1 MVFPGNRTWGP
12 PKMSESTAVRVD
24 PSNERMLKAW
34 DGEDGA
40 LWARRAQRIDDGV
53 AAYRETFFAAAGIQ
67 QTDTVLDVGC
77 GAGQTTRDAARQAT
91 AGSALGVDLSS
102 EMLGLARR
110 LADQERV
117 PNVAFEQAD
126 AQVHPFPVA
135 GFDVVISRHGSM
147 FFGTPLAAFTNLAR
161 ATRPGGRL
169 VLLTWQP
176 LRLNEW
182 ITTFRTI
189 FAAGREVPSSNLALS
204 DPLETEK
211 LLTSAGYADVRST
224 AVNKPMYFGRDVDDA
239 AEFIVEQHGGRLSD
253 LDEATRAKAI
263 EALRADLA
271 EHQTGR
277 GVFYDSAAWLIDAR
291 RP

>member
-1 MVFPGNRTWGP
+1 
-12 PKMSESTAVRVD
+12 MSESTAVRVD

-34 DGEDGA
+34 DGDDGS
-40 LWARRAQRIDDGV
+40 LWAKRAQRFNDGV
-53 AAYRETFFAAAGIQ
+53 AAYRDTFFAAAGIGPA
-67 QTDTVLDVGC
+67 DNVLDVGC
-77 GAGQTTRDAARQAT
+77 GAGQTTRDAGRLAT

-102 EMLGLARR
+102 EMLGVARR
-110 LADQERV
+110 LAVEEGLAH
-117 PNVAFEQAD
+117 VAFEQVD
-126 AQVHPFPVA
+126 AQVHPFAEA

-147 FFGTPLAAFTNLAR
+147 FFGTPLAAFSNLAR

-189 FAAGREVPSSNLALS
+189 FAAGREVPSSDLALS
-204 DPLETEK
+204 DPVEVER
-211 LLTSAGYADVRST
+211 LLASAGYADVRCT
-224 AVNKPMYFGRDVDDA
+224 AVNKPMYFGEDVDDA
-239 AEFIVEQHGGRLSD
+239 AEFIVEQHGGRLND
-253 LDEATRAKAI
+253 LDEPTRAGAV

-271 EHQTGR
+271 EHQTDR
-277 GVFYDSAAWLIDAR
+277 GVFYGSAAWLVEAR

>member
-1 MVFPGNRTWGP
+1 
-12 PKMSESTAVRVD
+12 MSEGTAVRVD
-24 PSNERMLKAW
+24 PANEQMLNAW
-34 DGEDGA
+34 NGDEGT
-40 LWARRAQRIDDGV
+40 LWTRRAQRINDGV
-53 AAYRETFFAAAGIQ
+53 AAYREAFFAAAAIQ
-67 QTDTVLDVGC
+67 AADKVLDVGC
-77 GAGQTTRDAARQAT
+77 GAGQTTRDAARLASD
-91 AGSALGVDLSS
+91 GSALGVDLSA

-110 LADQERV
+110 
-117 PNVAFEQAD
+117 VAEEEGVLNAKFEQAD
-126 AQVHPFPVA
+126 AQIHPFPEA
-135 GFDVVISRHGSM
+135 GFDVVISRHGAM
-147 FFGTPLAAFTNLAR
+147 FFGTPLAAFANLAR
-161 ATRPGGRL
+161 ATRAGGRL

-189 FAAGREVPSSNLALS
+189 FAAGREVPLSNLALS
-204 DPLETEK
+204 DPLETEG
-211 LLTSAGYADVRST
+211 LLTSAGYIDVRST
-224 AVNKPMYFGRDVDDA
+224 AVGKPMYFGQDVDDA

-277 GVFYDSAAWLIDAR
+277 GVFYDSAAWLIEAR

>member
-1 MVFPGNRTWGP
+1 
-12 PKMSESTAVRVD
+12 MSESIAVCVD
-24 PSNERMLKAW
+24 PSNEQMLKAW

-40 LWARRAQRIDDGV
+40 LWAKRAQRINDGV
-53 AAYRETFFAAAGIQ
+53 AAYREAFFAAAGIQ
-67 QTDTVLDVGC
+67 STDRVLDVGC

-91 AGSALGVDLSS
+91 DGSALGVDLSS
-102 EMLGLARR
+102 AMLGLARR
-110 LADQERV
+110 LADEERV
-117 PNVAFEQAD
+117 PNVAFKQVD
-126 AQVHPFPVA
+126 AQVHPFPEA
-135 GFDVVISRHGSM
+135 DFDVVISRHGSM
-147 FFGTPLAAFTNLAR
+147 FFGTPLTAFTNLAR

-204 DPLETEK
+204 DPLETEQ
-211 LLTSAGYADVRST
+211 LLTSAGYTDVELT

-239 AEFIVEQHGGRLSD
+239 AEFIVEQHGGRLGD
-253 LDEATRAKAI
+253 LAEATRAKVI
-263 EALRADLA
+263 EDLRADLA

-277 GVFYDSAAWLIDAR
+277 GVFYDSAAWLVEAR

>member
-1 MVFPGNRTWGP
+1 
-12 PKMSESTAVRVD
+12 MSVYVD

-40 LWARRAQRIDDGV
+40 LWAKRAQRINDGV
-53 AAYRETFFAAAGIQ
+53 AAYRDAFFAAAGIQ
-67 QTDTVLDVGC
+67 PTDKILDVGC
-77 GAGQTTRDAARQAT
+77 GAGQTTRDVARQAS

-110 LADQERV
+110 LADQEGV
-117 PNVAFEQAD
+117 PNVAFEQLD
-126 AQVHPFPVA
+126 AQVHPFPEA

-147 FFGTPLAAFTNLAR
+147 FFGTPLAAFANLAR
-161 ATRPGGRL
+161 STRPGGRL
-169 VLLTWQP
+169 VLLIWQP
-176 LRLNEW
+176 LGLNEW

-189 FAAGREVPSSNLALS
+189 FAAGREVPPSSNLALS
-204 DPLETEK
+204 DPLETEE
-211 LLTSAGYADVRST
+211 LLTSAGYTDVRST

-239 AEFIVEQHGGRLSD
+239 AEFVIEQHGGRLSD
-253 LDEATRAKAI
+253 LDEAPRAKAI

-277 GVFYDSAAWLIDAR
+277 GVFYDSAAWLVEAR

>member
-1 MVFPGNRTWGP
+1 
-12 PKMSESTAVRVD
+12 MSESTAVRVD

-34 DGEDGA
+34 DGDDGSF
-40 LWARRAQRIDDGV
+40 WARRAQRFNDGV
-53 AAYRETFFAAAGIQ
+53 AAYGDTFFAAAGIQ
-67 QTDTVLDVGC
+67 PTDKVLDVGC

-91 AGSALGVDLSS
+91 DGSALGVDLST
-102 EMLGLARR
+102 EMLGVARR
-110 LADQERV
+110 LAEEERV
-117 PNVAFEQAD
+117 PNVSFEQVD
-126 AQVHPFPVA
+126 AQVHPFGEA
-135 GFDVVISRHGSM
+135 RFDVVISRHGSM
-147 FFGTPLAAFTNLAR
+147 FFGTPLAAFANLAR

-189 FAAGREVPSSNLALS
+189 FAAGREVPSSDLALS
-204 DPLETEK
+204 DPAETEK
-211 LLTSAGYADVRST
+211 LLVSAGYADVRCT
-224 AVNKPMYFGRDVDDA
+224 AVNKPMYFGEDVDDA

-253 LDEATRAKAI
+253 LDEAARAGAI

-271 EHQTGR
+271 EHQADR
-277 GVFYDSAAWLIDAR
+277 GVFYGSAAWLVEAR